1 MMEEIDLLQL
11 LRRIWCRRLLVVL
24 VTAAALVVGI
34 AVIVLSPVKYTASS
48 LMVAQ
53 TANSVDRAAFGGLAA
68 MAGVSVGSN
77 NTDELSP
84 ENYPDIVRSVPFG
97 RELIM
102 APVYFE
108 ELGGE
113 IPLLDYF
120 AGHADGPFE
129 RRETDG
135 GGIED
140 PSAGEREAITKLSR
154 ALQLTYNS
162 KNGNLQLSATMPE
175 PLAAAQVAQHAQD
188 LLQKYVTRFKV
199 ENVQATL
206 DFVEERTEE
215 ARTEFERAQSELAA
229 FRDRNQNLISATA
242 RIRGE
247 RLQNEN
253 DLAFS
258 IYSTL
263 MQQREQAR
271 IKVKETTPTI
281 TVIQPVTV
289 PDGPSAPRKMKIL
302 AISLFLGFLCGCLLA
317 LVLSSRCRIPAQ

>member
-1 MMEEIDLLQL
+1 
-11 LRRIWCRRLLVVL
+11 
-24 VTAAALVVGI
+24 
-34 AVIVLSPVKYTASS
+34 
-48 LMVAQ
+48 
-53 TANSVDRAAFGGLAA
+53 
-68 MAGVSVGSN
+68 
-77 NTDELSP
+77 
-84 ENYPDIVRSVPFG
+84 
-97 RELIM
+97 
-102 APVYFE
+102 
-108 ELGGE
+108 
-113 IPLLDYF
+113 
-120 AGHADGPFE
+120 
-129 RRETDG
+129 
-135 GGIED
+135 
-140 PSAGEREAITKLSR
+140 
-154 ALQLTYNS
+154 
-162 KNGNLQLSATMPE
+162 MPE